1 MTRSKR
7 ARVLVAPIAAM
18 LLAGGVLVMAAAPAG
33 AVDVST
39 EAQLRSEF
47 DTGTEITLTGD
58 IFLEDC
64 VAGSVERSSSDPLVL
79 DGAGFSIV
87 QTCPLAAD
95 NGVLDVNTNAELTL
109 RNVTI
114 TGGNTEDSGGG
125 LDVEDGD
132 VTVVNSTF
140 ADNFACVDGG
150 AFHFEE
156 STATIVA
163 STLTGNFAGA
173 EGGAV
178 EGEVDDSVL
187 VAINSTITN
196 NQTADDTAFESDGS
210 MTLIYS
216 DVVENE
222 VVGED
227 PACVDDDALAAE
239 TDPDD
244 VDAQQ
249 GVAANVQADTLTSF
263 GTVVALATPSD
274 EVNCNFNN
282 DPGTVSLGYNYS
294 DDDTCEFTD
303 PTDTEDGTDPLLGA
317 LAANGGPTL
326 TRLPAADSPLLEQIP
341 EADCGG
347 PDGDITTDQ
356 RGEPRPGFALC
367 DIGAVELQPVPPPPP
382 PPIVLEPTFTG

>member
-1 MTRSKR
+1 
-7 ARVLVAPIAAM
+7 
-18 LLAGGVLVMAAAPAG
+18 
-33 AVDVST
+33 
-39 EAQLRSEF
+39 
-47 DTGTEITLTGD
+47 
-58 IFLEDC
+58 
-64 VAGSVERSSSDPLVL
+64 VL

-87 QTCPLAAD
+87 QMCPLAAD
-95 NGVLDVNTNAELTL
+95 NGVLDVNTDAELTL

-114 TGGNTEDSGGG
+114 TGGNTEGSGGG
-125 LDVEDGD
+125 LDAEDGD

-140 ADNFACVDGG
+140 ADNFACIDGG

-178 EGEVDDSVL
+178 EGEVDGSL
-187 VAINSTITN
+187 LIAINSTITN
-196 NQTADDTAFESDGS
+196 NQTADDTAFESDGG

-222 VVGED
+222 VVGQD
-227 PACVDDDALAAE
+227 PACPDDDALAAE

-249 GVAANVQADTLTSF
+249 GTTANVRADALTSF
-263 GTVVALATPSD
+263 GSLVALATPSD
-274 EVNCNFNN
+274 EVNCSFVDD
-282 DPGTVSLGYNYS
+282 DPVTSLGYNYS

-303 PTDTEDGTDPLLGA
+303 PTDTQDGPDPLLGA